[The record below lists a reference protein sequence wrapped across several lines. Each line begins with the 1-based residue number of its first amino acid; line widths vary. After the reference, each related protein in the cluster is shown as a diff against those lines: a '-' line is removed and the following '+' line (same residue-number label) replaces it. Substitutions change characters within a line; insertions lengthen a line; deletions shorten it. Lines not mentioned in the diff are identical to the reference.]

1 MTMTP
6 GPNTVDDL
14 INWFK
19 KSVEPDYNFTL
30 QYEDPEFNNALCNLT
45 DISDLPEKPTIRI
58 IPVLDLIP
66 VPQSEIS
73 SEVSS
78 QADTEIL
85 STSSLEGRKEWPE
98 VFDIPKFPVDVE
110 YRLRQGN
117 LLHLRDGTYLKVTKD
132 MKHDIL
138 EKLAETIYGYKAY
151 PTKEEF
157 EVVAKALVAEHPC
170 LKEQGSSS
178 GCQGWINSLKFKM
191 GNYRTKMRQLGRPDV
206 TVNGGKC
213 GKNNGD
219 GEPSRK
225 NIKKPRKGE
234 INYLPEF
241 PEGMDVA
248 RLEAVREAMVNEM
261 QKKNPNDSLIRKNMD
276 ITFALRREEV
286 VKHEPD
292 ISLMVQRWPALFTES
307 QVYLEFNRVVGRNLK
322 EEFFGVLDGLCP
334 SLMEIFKRKTGR
346 IGKQLADLVQQT
358 TSTEPTAIRCLI
370 LRGLP
375 VILGDDASMFFKSS
389 SNLNEGDSV
398 DIPVG
403 ILCYEDTSA
412 ASPAS
417 PQLNPSR
424 VGIILEGSLVM
435 EALTNLPQA
444 MCLLFGFTYALHLQ
458 YPKCLKNTFAFI
470 QQVMLNLGRSELP
483 PKVQKLKNDL
493 AV

>member
-1 MTMTP
+1 MASRGDIQQQEMATQQKLTMRVIFCEGDIRKMTMTP
-6 GPNTVDDL
+6 APNTVDDL
-14 INWFK
+14 MNWVK

-30 QYEDPEFNNALCNLT
+30 QYKDPEFNNALCNLT
-45 DISDLPEKPTIRI
+45 DISDLPEKPTIQI

-66 VPQSEIS
+66 VPQSEIN

-78 QADTEIL
+78 QPDTEIL
-85 STSSLEGRKEWPE
+85 STSSLEGREEWPE

-117 LLHLRDGTYLKVTKD
+117 LMYLCDGTYLKVTKD

-138 EKLAETIYGYKAY
+138 EKLAETIYGYKTY
-151 PTKEEF
+151 PIKEEF

-170 LKEQGSSS
+170 RKEQGSSS

-191 GNYRTKMRQLGRPDV
+191 GNYRTKMRRLGRPDV
-206 TVNGGKC
+206 TVNGGK
-213 GKNNGD
+213 NYAD

-276 ITFALRREEV
+276 ITFVLRKEEI
-286 VKHEPD
+286 VKNEPD
-292 ISLMVQRWPALFTES
+292 ISQTVQRWPALFTES
-307 QVYLEFNRVVGRNLK
+307 QVYLEFNRVAGRNLE

-334 SLMEIFKRKTGR
+334 RLMEIFKRKTGR
-346 IGKQLADLVQQT
+346 IGKQLADLLQQT
-358 TSTEPTAIRCLI
+358 TSTEPTAIRCPV

-375 VILGDDASMFFKSS
+375 VILGDNASMFFKSS
-389 SNLNEGDSV
+389 LNLNEGDSM

-403 ILCYEDTSA
+403 MLCYEDTSA
-412 ASPAS
+412 ASPESPAS

-424 VGIILEGSLVM
+424 V
-435 EALTNLPQA
+435 
-444 MCLLFGFTYALHLQ
+444 
-458 YPKCLKNTFAFI
+458 
-470 QQVMLNLGRSELP
+470 VMLNLGQSELP

-493 AV
+493 AE